1 MKTTSISVK
10 RYLWKLRWKLRALT
24 LPRYSLI
31 ILRVKIS
38 FHTEMENLNVEVYNF
53 HTNGLVLHSAS

>member
-10 RYLWKLRWKLRALT
+10 RYLWKLRALN

-38 FHTEMENLNVEVYNF
+38 FHTENENLNVEVYNF
-53 HTNGLVLHSAS
+53 HTNRLVLHSAS